1 MKKNDVNSCKLPK
14 CYPVSYD
21 SHAYTKPRM
30 TENFTADDTT
40 PSLLLSESSF
50 QETLTTL
57 FPDQKYAIL
66 GGVIVVLIIIILFML
81 LSGGG
86 NRHHRRHRRRD
97 DDDDDDN

>member
-30 TENFTADDTT
+30 TENFTADDAT
-40 PSLLLSESSF
+40 PSLLSESSF